1 MEDSSLT
8 TLLYS
13 ILAIPFVFLIL
24 RWIRVRK
31 DKRRNES
38 GEIEYASFG
47 HALGFLL
54 VEGLALIASLAILMA
69 AMSGIVQYII
79 RVYA

>member
-13 ILAIPFVFLIL
+13 ILAIPFVFLLL
-24 RWIRVRK
+24 RWIKVRK

-38 GEIEYASFG
+38 GEVEYTSFG

-79 RVYA
+79 SVYG

>member
-13 ILAIPFVFLIL
+13 ILAIPFVFVTL
-24 RWIRVRK
+24 RWIKVRK

-38 GEIEYASFG
+38 GEVEYTSFG

-54 VEGLALIASLAILMA
+54 IEGIALIASLAILMA
-69 AMSGIVQYII
+69 AMSGIIQYII
-79 RVYA
+79 RIYA